1 MNALGN
7 DPLLWYVIVDA
18 ALSLS
23 FKIMTA
29 PQIKLETKIL
39 PLQSHALE
47 ILKAIISSPDI
58 SNENKILNQHLQS
71 AKQTTRPSL
80 KICKIWSGN
89 SARFIVFPLKIIE
102 TLYFS
107 LGQLRNKL
115 MVGWEFPK
123 NFVQSVLWIFGVNVI
138 FRQYCN
144 FWQFRVNTP
153 IKRSTV
159 LA

>member
-58 SNENKILNQHLQS
+58 SNKKKILNQHLQS
-71 AKQTTRPSL
+71 AKQATRPSL
-80 KICKIWSGN
+80 KICKIGSGN
-89 SARFIVFPLKIIE
+89 SARFIVFPL
-102 TLYFS
+102 
-107 LGQLRNKL
+107 
-115 MVGWEFPK
+115 
-123 NFVQSVLWIFGVNVI
+123 
-138 FRQYCN
+138 
-144 FWQFRVNTP
+144 
-153 IKRSTV
+153 
-159 LA
+159 